1 VLLIHSKKV
10 LGIRYITATAI
21 ISHLLCLSL
30 PMFDT
35 VGKAGDQISVLQAI
49 IEIPIAMA
57 IESLTLLS
65 AVVYWL
71 VMIYRK
77 RPRTE
82 TIIGVFNGS
91 LALSLSAP
99 ALLMPLAG
107 TKVSQEN
114 WLFQNP
120 LNIAFNSTLVGFW
133 AWIISISMIGI
144 SIHLV
149 TVTRW
154 KRLAY
159 HGD

>member
-1 VLLIHSKKV
+1 
-10 LGIRYITATAI
+10 
-21 ISHLLCLSL
+21 
-30 PMFDT
+30 MFDT
-35 VGKAGDQISVLQAI
+35 VGKAGDKISVLQAI

>member
-1 VLLIHSKKV
+1 
-10 LGIRYITATAI
+10 
-21 ISHLLCLSL
+21 
-30 PMFDT
+30 MFDT

>member
-1 VLLIHSKKV
+1 MLLINSKKV
-10 LGIRYITATAI
+10 LGIRYIIATAI
-21 ISHLLCLSL
+21 IGHLLCLSL

-35 VGKAGDQISVLQAI
+35 ASMADDKISVLQAI

-57 IESLTLLS
+57 IESLALLS
-65 AVVYWL
+65 AVVYWA

-107 TKVSQEN
+107 TRASQED

-120 LNIAFNSTLVGFW
+120 LNIDFNSPLVGFW
-133 AWIISISMIGI
+133 TWIISISVIGI

>member
-1 VLLIHSKKV
+1 
-10 LGIRYITATAI
+10 
-21 ISHLLCLSL
+21 
-30 PMFDT
+30 MFDT

-91 LALSLSAP
+91 LVLSLSAP

-159 HGD
+159 HSD

>member
-1 VLLIHSKKV
+1 
-10 LGIRYITATAI
+10 
-21 ISHLLCLSL
+21 
-30 PMFDT
+30 MFDT
-35 VGKAGDQISVLQAI
+35 VGKAGDKISVLQAI

-71 VMIYRK
+71 VIIYRK

-99 ALLMPLAG
+99 ALLMPLAR
-107 TKVSQEN
+107 TKVSHEN
-114 WLFQNP
+114 WLYQNS
-120 LNIAFNSTLVGFW
+120 LNIAFNSPLVGFW
-133 AWIISISMIGI
+133 TWIISISMIGI

>member
-1 VLLIHSKKV
+1 
-10 LGIRYITATAI
+10 
-21 ISHLLCLSL
+21 
-30 PMFDT
+30 MFDT
-35 VGKAGDQISVLQAI
+35 VGMAGEKISVLQAI
-49 IEIPIAMA
+49 IGIPIAMA
-57 IESLTLLS
+57 IEFLVLLS
-65 AVVYWL
+65 AVVYW
-71 VMIYRK
+71 VVIIYRK

-82 TIIGVFNGS
+82 AIIGVFNGS

-107 TKVSQEN
+107 TRTSQVN

-120 LNIAFNSTLVGFW
+120 LNIAFNSPLVGFW
-133 AWIISISMIGI
+133 IWIISISVIGI

>member
-1 VLLIHSKKV
+1 
-10 LGIRYITATAI
+10 
-21 ISHLLCLSL
+21 
-30 PMFDT
+30 MFDT
-35 VGKAGDQISVLQAI
+35 VGKAGDQINVLQAI